1 MARLPLDYAGK
12 VWEAERH
19 LHQPG
24 FAWWEQTAYPI
35 THHREGGT
43 YPSTELL
50 GLDFAAEFEFDWHR
64 DYSSEKMAP
73 RKFAGGIDIRDP
85 EVVGDVKCI
94 WEINRHQYLSA
105 LAYSDHPAAEEI
117 LVRSLRSWLDN
128 NSYQVGVNWT
138 SSLEFGLRIIS
149 WAWIYP
155 ALRGRIAEDPR
166 LREAF
171 ASSVYL
177 HLKAIRGHL
186 SRYSSAN
193 NHLLGEL
200 AGLYIGSICFP
211 WWKECEEW
219 SIYARKTLEREVQ
232 LQFTSEG
239 INREQA
245 ISYQLFTLEFLLPAM
260 LVGRDGN
267 QPFGE
272 AFGARLRAALEYLT
286 TVATP
291 SGELPWFGDSDDAR
305 GFLASV
311 HDSPLEVVMQL
322 GGLAFEEPRFLQFA
336 PKATA
341 AALALMPEAC
351 AKLAVS
357 GRAAAPQPAVQWMP
371 EGGIAVV
378 QNGDWKLV
386 MDAGPLGYTSIAAH
400 GHADALSLLLAAVDK
415 YVLVDSGTYAYHSYP
430 EWRSYFRGTAA
441 HNTARID
448 GLDQSTTA
456 GRFLWSTKANAR
468 FIEVTDSADA
478 VRMEAEHDGYL
489 RLPDPVLHRRS
500 VTWDKKSLALLVEDS
515 FLCQG
520 KHLAEIHWHVS
531 EHVDITQLP
540 DGSVRGEMGDRTIAF
555 SFPGELGADVR
566 VVRGETEP
574 ILGWRSPAF
583 HRKTPIATIRCSMP
597 IDGEAHF
604 VTRIDLCQT
613 KSNKGAEEQ

>member
-1 MARLPLDYAGK
+1 MQPGEMLWRASCMARLPLDYAGK

-211 WWKECEEW
+211 WRGRPWNGKFNCNLRPRGSTGSRRFPISFSRSNFCCRPCW
-219 SIYARKTLEREVQ
+219 SGGTETSRSERRSARACGPRWNTSPL
-232 LQFTSEG
+232 LQHPPVNYRG
-239 INREQA
+239 LA
-245 ISYQLFTLEFLLPAM
+245 IRTTP
-260 LVGRDGN
+260 
-267 QPFGE
+267 E
-272 AFGARLRAALEYLT
+272 AFSLPFT
-286 TVATP
+286 TV
-291 SGELPWFGDSDDAR
+291 PW
-305 GFLASV
+305 
-311 HDSPLEVVMQL
+311 
-322 GGLAFEEPRFLQFA
+322 
-336 PKATA
+336 K
-341 AALALMPEAC
+341 
-351 AKLAVS
+351 
-357 GRAAAPQPAVQWMP
+357 W
-371 EGGIAVV
+371 
-378 QNGDWKLV
+378 
-386 MDAGPLGYTSIAAH
+386 
-400 GHADALSLLLAAVDK
+400 
-415 YVLVDSGTYAYHSYP
+415 
-430 EWRSYFRGTAA
+430 
-441 HNTARID
+441 
-448 GLDQSTTA
+448 
-456 GRFLWSTKANAR
+456 
-468 FIEVTDSADA
+468 
-478 VRMEAEHDGYL
+478 
-489 RLPDPVLHRRS
+489 
-500 VTWDKKSLALLVEDS
+500 
-515 FLCQG
+515 
-520 KHLAEIHWHVS
+520 
-531 EHVDITQLP
+531 
-540 DGSVRGEMGDRTIAF
+540 
-555 SFPGELGADVR
+555 
-566 VVRGETEP
+566 
-574 ILGWRSPAF
+574 
-583 HRKTPIATIRCSMP
+583 
-597 IDGEAHF
+597 
-604 VTRIDLCQT
+604 
-613 KSNKGAEEQ
+613 